1 MDLDTLEV
9 ESDQEDNSD
18 KEAKSDKEGEPVT
31 PKTSAPLRHGKR
43 N

>member
-31 PKTSAPLRHGKR
+31 PKTSAPLHHGER